1 MGNIYWP
8 NYKYVDQRL
17 VYFEMLVLSCQSLH
31 KALQST
37 DANKQEPLRN
47 LHCSRWHLSVL

>member
-1 MGNIYWP
+1 MGSIYWP

-47 LHCSRWHLSVL
+47 LHCSRWHLSLL